1 LEWRTSRGEVG
12 AGDGVMSAMP
22 GYKDIKMTAVPADV
36 AK

>member
-1 LEWRTSRGEVG
+1 MG

-36 AK
+36 AKQLKAA